1 MKKTFVTLLAILSV
15 SPVFFS
21 CTEKEEMTTNQETG
35 YTYHFE
41 IDEADTRATL
51 TDDGVFWES
60 GDRVGL
66 FTGGVNSVAANVN
79 VSTTPKTIDFT
90 SASPLE
96 EGTTIRAYYPFRE
109 NNTEVSAVKIEFP
122 SYQKGGT
129 VSAMPMAGVPTVF
142 HEGATNGAIRF
153 MNLGSVLDFRV
164 FSSSLYTGEQIQSI
178 TFMAAPGSSVSGT
191 ALVDLVTVSWDEEGP
206 RVHELD
212 WSDGRN
218 FATLTPDNATVAAS
232 KDAAAADHL
241 YLVVAPGTYSGSIS
255 VVTDAATYSFPIS
268 GVTCKRNGLKRV
280 NLDLEKETAMRGG
293 VYSIENDKVKTY
305 LDAVYADPYN
315 PDDYSYTHMKNS
327 YYQGNTTNRYD
338 WPKHVPVSWSDPS
351 SGNGTKVVYVYNDMA
366 MNDLELSVSVSS
378 TSANSADVYN
388 LIPGRT
394 YYYKVTN
401 GQNAEPVASGTF
413 ATTGRRRMLKV
424 GGDYGQGYA
433 NNCRDFGGQVTQDG
447 RRIKY
452 GKLFRGSNVD
462 LIFPS
467 NDRNGNNH
475 PEAKGVLK
483 DYLKIGLDVDLRNS
497 TTHSSY
503 IGKGNNYLYDALQLG
518 EWHTTKSFNSWGDF
532 HDRFSDG
539 YKMTTILTQVFE
551 AVAADKTVYI
561 HCMVGAD
568 RTGYVCML
576 LEAILGV
583 GQGWCDVDYELTS
596 FSGAVDGGRARYRV
610 GNYGNNNSESVN
622 YYYRTKDGE
631 LRGVDFIRSLSDAEY
646 GTTFNEKVVNYVV
659 KDLGVSMNDIVAFRN
674 NMLEN

>member
-1 MKKTFVTLLAILSV
+1 MKKAFVTLLAILSV

-35 YTYHFE
+35 FTYHFE
-41 IDEADTRATL
+41 IDEGDTRATL
-51 TDDGVFWES
+51 NDDGVFWES

-90 SASPLE
+90 SATPLE
-96 EGTTIRAYYPFRE
+96 EGTTICAYYPFRE
-109 NNTEVSAVKIEFP
+109 NNTEVSAVKIVFP

-218 FATLTPDNATVAAS
+218 FATLTPDNASVAAS
-232 KDAAAADHL
+232 KDAAATDHL

-255 VVTDAATYSFPIS
+255 VVTNAATYSFPIS
-268 GVTCKRNGLKRV
+268 GVTCKRNGLRRV

-293 VYSIENDKVKTY
+293 VYSIENDKVKAY
-305 LDAVYADPYN
+305 LDAVYETPYN
-315 PDDYSYTHMKNS
+315 PEDYSYTYMTGNL
-327 YYQGNTTNRYD
+327 YQGNTNKTNRTD
-338 WPKHVPVSWSDPS
+338 WPKPVPVSWSNPT
-351 SGNGTKVVYVYNDMA
+351 SGNGAKVVYVYNDMA
-366 MNDLELSVSVSS
+366 MSDLELSVPVSKA
-378 TSANSADVYN
+378 SATSADVYN

-401 GQNAEPVASGTF
+401 GQNAQPVANGTF

-424 GGDYGQGYA
+424 GDSPYGKGYA
-433 NNCRDFGGQVTQDG
+433 NNCRDFGGQMTTDG

-452 GKLFRGSNVD
+452 GRLFRGSNMD
-462 LIFPS
+462 KTS
-467 NDRNGNNH
+467 E
-475 PEAKGVLK
+475 EAKAFLSH
-483 DYLKIGLDVDLRNS
+483 YMNIGLDVDLRRDRHVES
-497 TTHSSY
+497 WDGY
-503 IGKGNNYLYDALQLG
+503 QGDGNNILNDALDLG
-518 EWHTTKSFNSWGDF
+518 EDWHTNQSISSWDDLSSPTKMND
-532 HDRFSDG
+532 
-539 YKMTTILTQVFE
+539 ILTKIFR
-551 AVAADKTVYI
+551 AVAQDKGVYI

-576 LEAILGV
+576 LEAVLGIS
-583 GQGWCDVDYELTS
+583 QGWCDVDYELTS
-596 FSGAVDGGRARYRV
+596 FSGAVDTGRPRLRT
-610 GNYGNNNSESVN
+610 GENNH
-622 YYYRTKDGE
+622 YYFSKTSNGV
-631 LRGVDFIRSLSDAEY
+631 LTVQGVDYINTLPGDTFQEKAIYWIVNNTSLGMSDI
-646 GTTFNEKVVNYVV
+646 F
-659 KDLGVSMNDIVAFRN
+659 AFRN
-674 NMLEN
+674 KMLEDIN

>member
-21 CTEKEEMTTNQETG
+21 CTEKEEMTTNQDAG
-35 YTYHFE
+35 FTYHFE
-41 IDEADTRATL
+41 IDEGDTRATL
-51 TDDGVFWES
+51 NDDGVFWES

-109 NNTEVSAVKIEFP
+109 NNTEVSAVKIVFP

-164 FSSSLYTGEQIQSI
+164 FSSSLYTGEKIQSI
-178 TFMAAPGSSVSGT
+178 TFMAAPGCSVSGT

-218 FATLTPDNATVAAS
+218 FATLTPDNASVAAS

-255 VVTDAATYSFPIS
+255 VVTEAATYSFPIS

-293 VYSIENDKVKTY
+293 VYSIENDKVKAY
-305 LDAVYADPYN
+305 LDLVDDNPYDPS
-315 PDDYSYTHMKNS
+315 DYSYTYMS
-327 YYQGNTTNRYD
+327 STLYAGNTTHRYD
-338 WPKHVPVSWSDPS
+338 WPEPVPVQWSNPV
-351 SGNGTKVVYVYNDMA
+351 SGNAGKVVFVYNDAA
-366 MNDLELSVSVSS
+366 MTQEELHVDVSDASA
-378 TSANSADVYN
+378 TSAPVYN
-388 LIPGRT
+388 LIPDRT
-394 YYYKVTN
+394 YYYRVTN
-401 GQNAEPVASGTF
+401 GGDLLEKGTF
-413 ATTGRRRMLKV
+413 RTTGRRRMIKV
-424 GGDYGQGYA
+424 GDSPYGQMYA
-433 NNCRDFGGQVTQDG
+433 NNCRDFGGQMTRDG

-452 GKLFRGSNVD
+452 GKMFRGSNMD
-462 LIFPS
+462 KIS
-467 NDRNGNNH
+467 DD
-475 PEAKGVLK
+475 AKVFLLR
-483 DYLKIGLDVDLRNS
+483 YLGIGLDVDLR
-497 TTHSSY
+497 SSS
-503 IGKGNNYLYDALQLG
+503 GTEGAGDNRLYDALGLG
-518 EWHTTKSFNSWGDF
+518 RDGHTSRSFNSWNDL
-532 HDRFSDG
+532 SNQE
-539 YKMTTILTQVFE
+539 KMKEILSKVFA
-551 AVAADKTVYI
+551 AVAQGKGVYV
-561 HCMVGAD
+561 HCKVGAD

-583 GQGWCDVDYELTS
+583 EQGWCDVDYELTS
-596 FSGAVDGGRARYRV
+596 FSGAVNDGIPRTRTGE
-610 GNYGNNNSESVN
+610 GN
-622 YYYRTKDGE
+622 YYYLSKKDWWGH
-631 LRGVDFIRSLSDAEY
+631 LVVQGVDFIYSLSGGSY
-646 GTTFNEKVVNYVV
+646 GDTFQAKAVNYVV
-659 KDLGVSMNDIVAFRN
+659 NTLGIPFADVQAFQN
-674 NMLEN
+674 NMLEDLN

>member
-1 MKKTFVTLLAILSV
+1 MKKTFVTFLAILSV

-21 CTEKEEMTTNQETG
+21 CTEKEEMTTNQDAG
-35 YTYHFE
+35 FTYHFE
-41 IDEADTRATL
+41 IDEGDTRATL
-51 TDDGVFWES
+51 NDDGVFWES
-60 GDRVGL
+60 SDRVGL

-109 NNTEVSAVKIEFP
+109 NNTEVSAVKIVFP

-178 TFMAAPGSSVSGT
+178 TFMAAPGCSVSGT

-218 FATLTPDNATVAAS
+218 FATLTPDNASVAAS

-268 GVTCKRNGLKRV
+268 GMTCKRNGLKRV

-293 VYSIENDKVKTY
+293 VYSIENDKLKAY
-305 LDAVYADPYN
+305 LDAVYENPYN
-315 PDDYSYTHMKNS
+315 PDDYSYTYMTNTL
-327 YYQGNTTNRYD
+327 YQGNTNKTNRTD
-338 WPKHVPVSWSDPS
+338 WPKPVPVSWSNPS

-366 MNDLELSVSVSS
+366 MNDLELSVPVSKA
-378 TSANSADVYN
+378 SATSADVYN

-401 GQNAEPVASGTF
+401 GSDANPVASGTF

-424 GGDYGQGYA
+424 GDSQYGKGYA
-433 NNCRDFGGQVTQDG
+433 NNCRDFGGQVTANG
-447 RRIKY
+447 TKRIKY
-452 GKLFRGSNVD
+452 GKMFRGSNMD
-462 LIFPS
+462 KTS
-467 NDRNGNNH
+467 E
-475 PEAKGVLK
+475 EAKTFLSQ
-483 DYLKIGLDVDLRNS
+483 YMKIGLDVDLRRDHHVEYWDGYQGDGNNILNDALGLGEDWHTNQSISSWADLSS
-497 TTHSSY
+497 TT
-503 IGKGNNYLYDALQLG
+503 
-518 EWHTTKSFNSWGDF
+518 
-532 HDRFSDG
+532 
-539 YKMTTILTQVFE
+539 KMDDILTKIFR
-551 AVAADKTVYI
+551 AVAQDKGVYI

-576 LEAILGV
+576 LEAVLGIS
-583 GQGWCDVDYELTS
+583 QGWCDVDYELTS
-596 FSGAVDGGRARYRV
+596 FSGAVDSGKPRLRTGE
-610 GNYGNNNSESVN
+610 NNH
-622 YYYRTKDGE
+622 YYFSKTSNGV
-631 LRGVDFIRSLSDAEY
+631 LTVQGVDYINTLPGNTFQEKAIYWIVNNTSLRRS
-646 GTTFNEKVVNYVV
+646 
-659 KDLGVSMNDIVAFRN
+659 DIVAFQN
-674 NMLEN
+674 KMLEDLN

>member
-21 CTEKEEMTTNQETG
+21 CTEKEEMTTNQDAG
-35 YTYHFE
+35 FTYHFE
-41 IDEADTRATL
+41 IDEGDTRATL
-51 TDDGVFWES
+51 NDDGVFWES

-109 NNTEVSAVKIEFP
+109 NNTEVSAVKIVFP

-178 TFMAAPGSSVSGT
+178 TFMAAPGCSVSGT

-212 WSDGRN
+212 WFDGRN
-218 FATLTPDNATVAAS
+218 FATLTPDNASVAAS

-293 VYSIENDKVKTY
+293 VYSIENDKVKAY
-305 LDAVYADPYN
+305 LDAVYAAPYD
-315 PDDYSYTHMKNS
+315 PDDYSYTHLTKS
-327 YYQGNTTNRYD
+327 LCQGNTNTTNRTD
-338 WPKHVPVSWSDPS
+338 WPKPVPVSWSNPS
-351 SGNGTKVVYVYNDMA
+351 SSNGTKVVYVYNDAA
-366 MNDLELSVSVSS
+366 MTSEELSVSVDNNA
-378 TSANSADVYN
+378 TSAQVYN
-388 LIPGRT
+388 LIPNRT
-394 YYYKVTN
+394 YYYKVVN
-401 GQNAEPVASGTF
+401 GSNATPIATGTF
-413 ATTGRRRMLKV
+413 STTGRRRMLKV
-424 GGDYGQGYA
+424 GDSPYGMGYA
-433 NNCRDFGGQVTQDG
+433 NNCRDFGGQMTVDG

-452 GKLFRGSNVD
+452 GQLFRGTNMD
-462 LIFPS
+462 KT
-467 NDRNGNNH
+467 NDDQ
-475 PEAKGVLK
+475 K
-483 DYLKIGLDVDLRNS
+483 DMLWDYMGIRLDVDLRKNEGS
-497 TTHSSY
+497 GDTPGAGKNWVFDALSLNKSGGHTTHSFDNWSDLTNPAKTGDVLTR
-503 IGKGNNYLYDALQLG
+503 IMSAVAEGKG
-518 EWHTTKSFNSWGDF
+518 
-532 HDRFSDG
+532 
-539 YKMTTILTQVFE
+539 
-551 AVAADKTVYI
+551 VYI
-561 HCMVGAD
+561 HCKVGAD

-576 LEAILGV
+576 VEAILGV

-596 FSGAVDGGRARYRV
+596 FSGAVDSGKARYRTGDV
-610 GNYGNNNSESVN
+610 GPWYNRESNN